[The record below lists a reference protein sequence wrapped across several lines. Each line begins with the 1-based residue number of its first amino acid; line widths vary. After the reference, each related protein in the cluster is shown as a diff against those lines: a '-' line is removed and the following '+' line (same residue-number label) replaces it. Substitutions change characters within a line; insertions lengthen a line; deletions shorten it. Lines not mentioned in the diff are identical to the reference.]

1 MKTKFDLK
9 KAWRVIKGTFSEF
22 IDDNCI
28 KLSASLSYYTIFALP
43 PLLIVI
49 IALCGLFFGKEAVRG
64 EIFWQINSFVGNDA
78 ATQIQ
83 EIIKNVKLKNDNV
96 LAATVGVIT
105 LLIGA
110 TGIFGEIQSSINFIW
125 GLKAKPN
132 RGLAKFLKNRLM
144 SFSMIGVMGF
154 LLLVGLI
161 INSLMDLL
169 NKRLIAYFPNVTVY
183 LFYVLNILLVFA
195 IITALFTVIFRTLP
209 DGRVS
214 LRDTIIGAATTAVLF
229 MLGKFAIG
237 AYLGQSSLST
247 TYGAAGS
254 IIVILLWVYYSA
266 IILYLGAEFT
276 KVYAR
281 LYGHRIIANDYAVK
295 IVKDIHEVEP
305 KVVYKG
311 E

>member
-9 KAWRVIKGTFSEF
+9 KAWKTIKETFTEF

-64 EIFWQINSFVGNDA
+64 EIFWQINTFVGNDA
-78 ATQIQ
+78 ASQIQ

-96 LAATVGVIT
+96 LAATIGVIT
-105 LLIGA
+105 LLMGA

-132 RGLAKFLKNRLM
+132 RGLIKFLKNRLM

-161 INSLMDLL
+161 INSIMDLL
-169 NKRLIAYFPNVTVY
+169 NKRLIAHFPNVTVY
-183 LFYVLNILLVFA
+183 LFYVLNILLVF
-195 IITALFTVIFRTLP
+195 IIIAALFTVIFRTLP

-214 LRDTIIGAATTAVLF
+214 LRDTIVGASTTAVLF

-237 AYLGQSSLST
+237 AYLGQSTLSS

-266 IILYLGAEFT
+266 NILYLGAEFT

-295 IVKDIHEVEP
+295 IDKEIHEIEP

-311 E
+311 K